1 MKMRMMMKAIIA
13 AVLLP
18 SAVFASDAKVLPLW
32 PGVAPG
38 SENWTQKEQQKTSER
53 DGTLSVSNVVDPT
66 LTVYLPEA
74 SKANGT
80 AVIVCPGGAF
90 VNLGMAKEGSEI
102 ARWLNSMGIA
112 AFVLKYR
119 LARTGDEEA
128 NDPVKLRERAQA
140 VIPLAL
146 ADAQQ
151 AMRLVRSHAA
161 EWGIA
166 RNRIGIMGF
175 SAGGYVAISLALQ
188 HDAETRPDFLAPVYP
203 GVPPTITVPADA
215 PPLFL
220 VHADDDERAPTLAT
234 SVRLYSAWKAANVPA
249 ELHIYSHGGHG
260 FALRRIGMPVNNWTE
275 QFRAW
280 LESQGLLKPIA
291 HS

>member
-1 MKMRMMMKAIIA
+1 MKALV
-13 AVLLP
+13 AVLFLS
-18 SAVFASDAKVLPLW
+18 SAAFAADAKVLPLW

-38 SENWTQKEQQKTSER
+38 SENWTQKEEQTKSPA
-53 DGTLSVSNVVDPT
+53 GVLSNVTNVVQPT
-66 LTVYLPEA
+66 LTVYLPE
-74 SKANGT
+74 SSNGT
-80 AVIVCPGGAF
+80 GVIVCPGGGF
-90 VNLGMAKEGSEI
+90 NHLVMGKEGDEI
-102 ARWLNSMGIA
+102 ARWLNSIGIA

-119 LARTGDEEA
+119 IARTGDEVA
-128 NDPVKLRERAQA
+128 GDPAKLRERALA

-151 AMRLVRSHAA
+151 AMRLVRSHAT

-175 SAGGYVAISLALQ
+175 SAGGRVTTELALQ
-188 HDAETRPDFLAPVYP
+188 HDAESRPDFAATIYG

-220 VHADDDERAPTLAT
+220 AHADDDERAPTLAT
-234 SVRLYSAWKAANVPA
+234 SIRLYSAWKAANVPA
-249 ELHIYSHGGHG
+249 ELHIYSRGGHG
-260 FALRRIGMPVNNWTE
+260 FALRRIGMPVNNWTDR
-275 QFRAW
+275 FHDW